1 MSTLSIASR
10 LDRARLAKIAD
21 GLAVAVAVSLP
32 WSTSATGILLVLLL
46 LALIPTLNWVE
57 VRRELATPAGGL
69 PVLLVA
75 LGVLGMTWADVSL
88 AERWGGVGSFFKLL
102 VIPLLLVQF
111 HRSERGWWVFAT
123 YVISCTVLLV
133 ASTVVQFVPGFSFI
147 PMKLD
152 FVLVKNAA
160 TQSGE
165 FVTCIF
171 GLQFMMSECVERRRW
186 WWLAGLVA
194 VMLGMLANMFYVAT
208 GRTALVVIPVLLV
221 LFAAKKLSGKGM
233 TVLFACVI
241 VVGVA
246 GWLSSPYLRD
256 RTIQLWTDYQQ
267 YKEHHAVTS
276 SGERVEFY
284 KKSLAFIRQ
293 APVIGHGTGS
303 MGVLFGQ
310 AAIGKIGS
318 AASPSNNPHNQTF
331 AVAIQLG
338 LVGAFVLWAMWIAH
352 LLLFRGSGMV
362 EWIGLVIVVQNI
374 VGSLF
379 NSHLFDFGQGWV
391 YVLGVG
397 VAGGMALKKRA
408 AERSAGA
415 APRLRL

>member
-1 MSTLSIASR
+1 MADHSIAR
-10 LDRARLAKIAD
+10 LTERLRLADAAD
-21 GLAVAVAVSLP
+21 WLAVATAVSLP
-32 WSTSATGILLVLLL
+32 WSTSATGILLALLL
-46 LALIPTLNWVE
+46 LALIPTLDWADL
-57 VRRELATPAGGL
+57 RRELVTPAGGL
-69 PVLLVA
+69 PVLLVE
-75 LGVLGMTWADVSL
+75 LGVLGMAWADVTL
-88 AERWGGVGSFFKLL
+88 AQRWGGVGSFFKLL

-111 HRSERGWWVFAT
+111 RRSERGWWVFGA
-123 YVISCTVLLV
+123 YVVSCVVLLV
-133 ASTVVQFVPGFSFI
+133 ASTVVQYVPGFSFI
-147 PMKLD
+147 PMKFD
-152 FVLVKNAA
+152 HVLVKNEA

-165 FVTCIF
+165 FVACIF
-171 GLQFMMSECVERRRW
+171 GLLFLVHECVERRRW
-186 WWLAGLVA
+186 WWLAGLAA

-208 GRTALVVIPVLLV
+208 GRTALVIIPVLLV
-221 LFAAKKLSGKGM
+221 LFAAKKLSRKGM
-233 TVLFACVI
+233 AVLFTCAI
-241 VVGVA
+241 AVGVA
-246 GWLSSPYLRD
+246 GWLSSPYLRN
-256 RTIQLWTDYQQ
+256 RTIQLWADYQQ

-338 LVGAFVLWAMWIAH
+338 LVGALVLWAMWLAH
-352 LLLFRGSGMV
+352 LLLFRGSGLV

-379 NSHLFDFGQGWV
+379 NSHLFDFDQGWT

-408 AERSAGA
+408 AERSAGT
-415 APRLRL
+415 AP